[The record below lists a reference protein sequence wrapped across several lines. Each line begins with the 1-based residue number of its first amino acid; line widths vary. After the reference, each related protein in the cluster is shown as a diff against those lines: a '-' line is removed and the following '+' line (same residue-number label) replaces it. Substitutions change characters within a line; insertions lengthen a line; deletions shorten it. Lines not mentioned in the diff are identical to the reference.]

1 MLVIPPS
8 RSVDF
13 TWYVVTAVVARVV
26 GENVVG
32 DGLGLL
38 LVEPEPPPVPLP
50 PEGGLVGHGLGLI
63 VTGLGVVGEN
73 VVGDGLGLL
82 LVEPEPP
89 PGPLPP
95 EGGLVGRGLGLI
107 VTVGDAGAGVGLV
120 VGEGDGLIVELVPGP
135 EAEPLP
141 DPALAQ
147 VCTTSCSTASKRT
160 QVLVRRV
167 INVFDILEFHFC
179 ILNPEP
185 IRDFSQ

>member
-50 PEGGLVGHGLGLI
+50 PEGGLVGH
-63 VTGLGVVGEN
+63 
-73 VVGDGLGLL
+73 
-82 LVEPEPP
+82 
-89 PGPLPP
+89 
-95 EGGLVGRGLGLI
+95 GLGLI

-167 INVFDILEFHFC
+167 FNVNAILEISLLYFKSRT
-179 ILNPEP
+179 N
-185 IRDFSQ
+185 